1 MPAMN
6 FKTVVLY
13 NERKIRPQTLEA
25 IRNASDGEMIPVDIS
40 EMASFMPLVI
50 HQPDLEKAQKKQLK
64 ANEG

>member
-50 HQPDLEKAQKKQLK
+50 HEPTLEKAQKKQLK